1 MSLQLTHCAHV
12 RFCYVRWMY
21 KTSALGELREG
32 EIVFGSA
39 SRKVGILLANP
50 QSLVFTALNRGAE

>member
-1 MSLQLTHCAHV
+1 V
-12 RFCYVRWMY
+12 KWIY

-39 SRKVGILLANP
+39 SKKVGFMRLGILVNEAVLDMTT
-50 QSLVFTALNRGAE
+50 LVLIIVTYMAL